1 MDHNTEEQSLHGVW
15 KPKSVGMV
23 EAEHTPMHLLG
34 IPLPR
39 ALNHKT
45 SSSVSRL
52 LWCALSI
59 TWELD
64 LFATTLP
71 PLKQLFSHKRGFC
84 IDLPLLEDACALKHR
99 FSWFDVLIWTFM
111 LWSYFEKSPFFFKKC
126 VQDFNKPKL
135 TEMGEGFVEIILGWV
150 TRPNLGSSVL
160 DGWHSQYPKAFAKI
174 H

>member
-71 PLKQLFSHKRGFC
+71 PLKQLFFHKRGFC

-111 LWSYFEKSPFFFKKC
+111 LWSYFEKSLLFFLFFFFEKC
-126 VQDFNKPKL
+126 VQDCNKSKPA
-135 TEMGEGFVEIILGWV
+135 EMGEGFVETMFGM
-150 TRPNLGSSVL
+150 
-160 DGWHSQYPKAFAKI
+160 
-174 H
+174 